1 MDGLFDFMV
10 GLFGTIKK
18 IIEIEFSMSIYL
30 VMFFLISGIV
40 ILYIAMKIRRYVKY
54 LESTKI
60 EILKKNIELERANE
74 SLSNQNHFLRKRV
87 RKQNNRIA
95 KVEHYAISKI
105 MKTPTK

>member
-1 MDGLFDFMV
+1 MEEVLNFITEFFV
-10 GLFGTIKK
+10 ILKRIV
-18 IIEIEFSMSIYL
+18 EVEFSMNIYVVL
-30 VMFFLISGIV
+30 FFLIFGII
-40 ILYIAMKIRRYVKY
+40 ILYRARKRTKYIKY
-54 LESTKI
+54 LEDTKI

-87 RKQNNRIA
+87 RKQDNRIA